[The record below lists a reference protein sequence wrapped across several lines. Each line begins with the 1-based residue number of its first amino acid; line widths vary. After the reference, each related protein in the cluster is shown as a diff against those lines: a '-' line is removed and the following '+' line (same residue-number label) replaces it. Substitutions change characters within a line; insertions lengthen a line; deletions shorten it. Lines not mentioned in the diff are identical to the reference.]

1 VYQAIL
7 KTATG
12 NSQFNFEV
20 TTVPYPALDVL
31 KERQAEGNSL
41 EFVFMVG
48 IGISL
53 IPCAMISFILKEKQ
67 ESLKHMQLIS
77 GMSLPAYWISNLVAD
92 VLKVYVPIVL
102 IVLLSV
108 AFGSNYPG
116 VWVVFMILPWGL
128 VPFTY
133 LTSFM
138 FTNDTNAQIM
148 TLLLNFV
155 VCVVLAV
162 TVYFLQLIPE
172 TFAVGDKLRWYLCIF
187 PNYCVMNAL
196 LWSSEG
202 AKILAVRQS
211 DLQLYPQLP
220 EDLFAFKNLGGDVF
234 MLLLHFV
241 VDLGL
246 VALIEVNAF
255 DFIKRKFATVAP
267 APENSIEFDDDV
279 SKEEERIANDKSEV
293 VRVYKFRKV
302 YQAKALCKKPFLAV

>member
-1 VYQAIL
+1 
-7 KTATG
+7 
-12 NSQFNFEV
+12 
-20 TTVPYPALDVL
+20 
-31 KERQAEGNSL
+31 
-41 EFVFMVG
+41 
-48 IGISL
+48 
-53 IPCAMISFILKEKQ
+53 
-67 ESLKHMQLIS
+67 
-77 GMSLPAYWISNLVAD
+77 
-92 VLKVYVPIVL
+92 
-102 IVLLSV
+102 
-108 AFGSNYPG
+108 
-116 VWVVFMILPWGL
+116 
-128 VPFTY
+128 
-133 LTSFM
+133 
-138 FTNDTNAQIM
+138 
-148 TLLLNFV
+148 
-155 VCVVLAV
+155 VVLAV

-220 EDLFAFKNLGGDVF
+220 KDLFAFKNLGGDVF